1 MNLKYTDQQRDMLA
15 VFEKHVQAELDG
27 DIETTMATM
36 SSEPH
41 LINVPNDMGGVGYE
55 GVRSFYMNHLVG
67 KFFPPDIQMERIS
80 LTIGSNQIV
89 DELIVSFSHTHEIDW
104 MLPKIAPTNKRVEVA
119 FAVIV
124 GFDDGK
130 ITHEH
135 IYWDQATVLVQLGI
149 LDPSNLPVIGADG
162 AKRIRQAPRRGK
174 P

>member
-1 MNLKYTDQQRDMLA
+1 MTQEYTDQQREMLA

-36 SSEPH
+36 SPEPH
-41 LINVPNDMGGVGYE
+41 LINVPNYMGGFGYE
-55 GVRSFYMNHLVG
+55 GVRLFYTNHLVG
-67 KFFPPDIQMERIS
+67 KFFPPDMHMERVS

-89 DELIVSFSHTHEIDW
+89 DELVISFTHTFEVDW
-104 MLPKIAPTNKRVEVA
+104 MLPKISPTNRKVEVA

-124 GFDDGK
+124 GFEDGK

-149 LDPSNLPVIGADG
+149 LDSTNLPVINADG
-162 AKRIRQAPRRGK
+162 ARRIRKTR
-174 P
+174 